1 MSKSQISAKDEVRVP
16 TRGQLIGVLPRALQF
31 GVSFPEAGEF
41 IHQSTSQH
49 IECQK
54 NPEGSPLVPL
64 HQARHAS
71 ESFSVLHG

>member
-16 TRGQLIGVLPRALQF
+16 TRGQFIVVIPRALQF
-31 GVSFPEAGEF
+31 GVSFREAGEF
-41 IHQSTSQH
+41 IHQSTIQH
-49 IECQK
+49 IVCQR
-54 NPEGSPLVPL
+54 NPEGTPLVPL